1 MYLVSYDISS
11 SRRRR
16 KVAKLMENYGTRV
29 QYSVF
34 ECKLEKSVFNKMY
47 QELCDLVRPLENEN
61 VEGKEYSGDE
71 GIDPDDN
78 SAEEDSSGGEMSVS
92 DDEISNSIRIYSLCG
107 NCVQKRMVIGVQ
119 KSRASG
125 LSLDDDGLIIIG

>member
-11 SRRRR
+11 NRRRR

-47 QELCDLVRPLENEN
+47 QELCDLVPIGERKRRG
-61 VEGKEYSGDE
+61 EG
-71 GIDPDDN
+71 
-78 SAEEDSSGGEMSVS
+78 VL
-92 DDEISNSIRIYSLCG
+92 R
-107 NCVQKRMVIGVQ
+107 
-119 KSRASG
+119 
-125 LSLDDDGLIIIG
+125 